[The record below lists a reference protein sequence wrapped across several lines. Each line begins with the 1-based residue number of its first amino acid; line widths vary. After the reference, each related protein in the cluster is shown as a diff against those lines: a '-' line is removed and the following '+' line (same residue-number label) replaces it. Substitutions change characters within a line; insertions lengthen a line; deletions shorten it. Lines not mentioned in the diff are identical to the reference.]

1 MLTSNNDGPILQAT
15 DKYIFNNEDNWKRI
29 VMIRINEDEDEDED
43 RDDNEIRS
51 MMIRDGSSKHDVD
64 SSTSDSFESLSV
76 KDCIYRGEGNANIVV
91 SLPHEQ
97 KVIRFRKSLPR
108 ETLPDNNDDDDD
120 EDDEDDDDD
129 DDDDEK
135 IRVKREVEFV
145 RHVVSGYLGSYI
157 EIPEI
162 VRYDTKDVSKLLEII
177 RQFRPEKRK
186 CKKKVKRYAM
196 KMQDYVFLPS
206 KFAKLDP
213 DWFKSKST
221 FAVEIKPK
229 QGYQRK
235 EEQRLQKCPYC
246 LAQYY
251 KLKKKVI
258 DDRSS
263 YCPFDLFSGDE
274 KRMKGAIECLLRS
287 PQNNLK
293 IFKDGTIVY
302 DHEFSTNDLETVLN
316 DCYQTV
322 DICTKETTV
331 NLFSNLICAIL
342 LHSYPQSKR
351 SELMQAMF
359 ERNRFYHIS
368 ERDSQVIRDTNE
380 KLISKTK
387 KLFYLVQE
395 KCKRECNNLP
405 KNCVLERILSMQRLP
420 YVGTEYIYDIY
431 DKYSTVINDEIIYS
445 HLINSSWN
453 YTKEHED
460 SNGNHADNWSN
471 TDSKIGEN
479 IELIKNTN
487 RWKEKFS
494 CYNEEC
500 IDKSNNKI
508 VEYNSDRTSS
518 NIINKDLIALQNY
531 LLFCTARDC
540 SILITFRQLKPEA
553 LLSVPQEYVIKIS
566 EDLCFLTS
574 INVSDLDPK
583 SMHSIERHRQRDINI
598 LDAVISVLKEEL
610 SLNDHQ

>member
-1 MLTSNNDGPILQAT
+1 
-15 DKYIFNNEDNWKRI
+15 
-29 VMIRINEDEDEDED
+29 
-43 RDDNEIRS
+43 
-51 MMIRDGSSKHDVD
+51 
-64 SSTSDSFESLSV
+64 
-76 KDCIYRGEGNANIVV
+76 
-91 SLPHEQ
+91 
-97 KVIRFRKSLPR
+97 
-108 ETLPDNNDDDDD
+108 
-120 EDDEDDDDD
+120 
-129 DDDDEK
+129 
-135 IRVKREVEFV
+135 
-145 RHVVSGYLGSYI
+145 
-157 EIPEI
+157 
-162 VRYDTKDVSKLLEII
+162 
-177 RQFRPEKRK
+177 
-186 CKKKVKRYAM
+186 M
-196 KMQDYVFLPS
+196 KMPDYSFLPS

-213 DWFKSKST
+213 DLFKSKST

-258 DDRSS
+258 DNRSS

-274 KRMKGAIECLLRS
+274 KRMKGAIEGLLRS

-293 IFKDGTIVY
+293 IFKNGTIVY
-302 DHEFSTNDLETVLN
+302 DQEFSTNDLETVLN

-331 NLFSNLICAIL
+331 NLFSNLICAVL
-342 LHSYPQSKR
+342 LHSYPQDKH
-351 SELMQAMF
+351 SESMQAMF

-368 ERDSQVIRDTNE
+368 ERDSKVIRDTNE

-395 KCKRECNNLP
+395 ECKCECNTLP
-405 KNCVLERILSMQRLP
+405 KDCVLERILSMQRLP

-445 HLINSSWN
+445 HLINSSSI
-453 YTKEHED
+453 YTKEEHED
-460 SNGNHADNWSN
+460 SNGNHADNWSS
-471 TDSKIGEN
+471 TASEIRES
-479 IELIKNTN
+479 IESIKNTS
-487 RWKEKFS
+487 RWKENFS
-494 CYNEEC
+494 CYKEEY
-500 IDKSNNKI
+500 IDNIECDK
-508 VEYNSDRTSS
+508 TSS
-518 NIINKDLIALQNY
+518 NINNKDLIALQNY

-553 LLSVPQEYVIKIS
+553 LLYIPQEYVIKIS

-574 INVSDLDPK
+574 VNVSDLDPK

-610 SLNDHQ
+610 SLNDHR